1 MKLVS
6 EAGVGTVAAGVAKAH
21 ADVVVVSG
29 FDGGTGAAPLT
40 SVKHAGVPWEPGLAE
55 AHQTL
60 VKNDLRAR
68 VRLQVDGQLRTG
80 RDIVVG
86 ALLGADEFAFGTSML
101 VSLGCV
107 QCRNCNLDSC
117 PVGIA
122 TQKPELRAKF
132 AGRPEHL
139 QTYFRFLAQEVRE
152 QLAALGYRSLAEA
165 RGHAERLV
173 AKEGRFEFGDL
184 FSHAES
190 AENAEPTL
198 VTRHSSL
205 VTSPARWAPD
215 DYDQRELVPAILP
228 ALEGKGRGGEPVRL
242 ARDIRNADRSVGAGL
257 SGEIVARFGADGLP
271 DGSVQVDF
279 RGVAGQS
286 FGAFLARGVTF
297 ALRGEANDYVGKG
310 LSGGLIAILPPEAR
324 EGDVLAGNVIAYG
337 ATSGAIYVGGRAGE
351 RFGIRNSG
359 ATLVAEGIGDHG
371 CEYMT
376 GGVAL
381 ILGPTGVNFAA
392 GMTGGVAYVLDETG
406 DLDLSCNL
414 DSVDLIP
421 VEAGSD
427 DEAALR
433 ALLAEHAA
441 RTGSPTARRILDGWP
456 SFRPRFA
463 KVLPVSEA

>member
-1 MKLVS
+1 M
-6 EAGVGTVAAGVAKAH
+6 
-21 ADVVVVSG
+21 
-29 FDGGTGAAPLT
+29 
-40 SVKHAGVPWEPGLAE
+40 
-55 AHQTL
+55 
-60 VKNDLRAR
+60 
-68 VRLQVDGQLRTG
+68 
-80 RDIVVG
+80 
-86 ALLGADEFAFGTSML
+86 
-101 VSLGCV
+101 
-107 QCRNCNLDSC
+107 
-117 PVGIA
+117 
-122 TQKPELRAKF
+122 
-132 AGRPEHL
+132 
-139 QTYFRFLAQEVRE
+139 
-152 QLAALGYRSLAEA
+152 
-165 RGHAERLV
+165 
-173 AKEGRFEFGDL
+173 
-184 FSHAES
+184 
-190 AENAEPTL
+190 
-198 VTRHSSL
+198 
-205 VTSPARWAPD
+205 
-215 DYDQRELVPAILP
+215 PAILP
-228 ALEGKGRGGEPVRL
+228 ALPSPVRL

-257 SGEIVARFGADGLP
+257 SGEIAARFGADGLP

-414 DSVDLIP
+414 DSVDLFP
-421 VEAGSD
+421 VEEGSD

-441 RTGSPTARRILDGWP
+441 RTGSPKARRILDGWP
-456 SFRPRFA
+456 SFRPRF
-463 KVLPVSEA
+463 VRVSPTGGVSP

>member
-1 MKLVS
+1 MI
-6 EAGVGTVAAGVAKAH
+6 
-21 ADVVVVSG
+21 
-29 FDGGTGAAPLT
+29 P
-40 SVKHAGVPWEPGLAE
+40 
-55 AHQTL
+55 
-60 VKNDLRAR
+60 
-68 VRLQVDGQLRTG
+68 
-80 RDIVVG
+80 
-86 ALLGADEFAFGTSML
+86 
-101 VSLGCV
+101 
-107 QCRNCNLDSC
+107 
-117 PVGIA
+117 
-122 TQKPELRAKF
+122 
-132 AGRPEHL
+132 
-139 QTYFRFLAQEVRE
+139 
-152 QLAALGYRSLAEA
+152 
-165 RGHAERLV
+165 
-173 AKEGRFEFGDL
+173 
-184 FSHAES
+184 
-190 AENAEPTL
+190 L

-414 DSVDLIP
+414 DSVDLFP
-421 VEAGSD
+421 VEEGSD

-433 ALLAEHAA
+433 VLLADHAA
-441 RTGSPTARRILDGWP
+441 RTGSPKARRVLDGWP
-456 SFRPRFA
+456 SFRPRFVRVSPTGGVSPRSSTTLA
-463 KVLPVSEA
+463 ATAAGSSAAGTFSARATTAEPQTTPSPCGARRAASSPVETPKPRHSGRSQPLRMRAASAATSEKSSPPVPVTPRRVIT

>member
-68 VRLQVDGQLRTG
+68 VKLQVDGQLRTG

-86 ALLGADEFAFGTSML
+86 TLLGADEFAFGTSML

-139 QTYFRFLAQEVRE
+139 QTNFRFLAQEVRE
-152 QLAALGYRSLAEA
+152 QLAALGFRSLAEA

-173 AKEGRFEFGDL
+173 AKEGGFDFGEL

-228 ALEGKGRGGEPVRL
+228 ALPSPVRL

-286 FGAFLARGVTF
+286 FGAFLVRGVTF

-414 DSVDLIP
+414 DSVDLFP

-427 DEAALR
+427 EEAALR

-441 RTGSPTARRILDGWP
+441 RTGSPKARRILDGWP

>member
-1 MKLVS
+1 M
-6 EAGVGTVAAGVAKAH
+6 
-21 ADVVVVSG
+21 VSG

-68 VRLQVDGQLRTG
+68 VKLQVDGQLRTG

-86 ALLGADEFAFGTSML
+86 AMLGADEFAFGTSML

-107 QCRNCNLDSC
+107 QCRNCNLDCC

-173 AKEGRFEFGDL
+173 AKDGEFDLRGRADSHAERRASHAESAENAERI
-184 FSHAES
+184 SHAES

-228 ALEGKGRGGEPVRL
+228 ALPSPVRL

-337 ATSGAIYVGGRAGE
+337 ATSGAIFINGQAGE

-414 DSVDLIP
+414 DSVDLFP

-441 RTGSPTARRILDGWP
+441 RTGSPKARRILDGWP
-456 SFRPRFA
+456 SFRPRF
-463 KVLPVSEA
+463 VRV